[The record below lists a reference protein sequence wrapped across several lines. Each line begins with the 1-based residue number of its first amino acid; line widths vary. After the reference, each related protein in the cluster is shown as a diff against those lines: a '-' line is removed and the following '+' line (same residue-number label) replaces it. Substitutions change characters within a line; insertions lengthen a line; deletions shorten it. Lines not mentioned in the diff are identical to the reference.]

1 MINLYS
7 AKSIYPSLKDN
18 ADKFIEKFAATA
30 ADTEE
35 VKKLDG
41 NTQFEVFGK
50 LFELK
55 FSMVRNP
62 IEKLHS
68 DFLGEIRAYT
78 VIETEVGTTEEKHLT
93 CIWFDRHE
101 NSTDLLKE
109 DSRLHSVLTE
119 DDTVSYFI
127 QALLY
132 GLLDSD
138 HFKAY
143 GVQDK
148 K

>member
-7 AKSIYPSLKDN
+7 AKSTYPSLKDN
-18 ADKFIEKFAATA
+18 ADKFIKKFTATA
-30 ADTEE
+30 AITGE

-41 NTQFEVFGK
+41 DTQFEAFGK
-50 LFELK
+50 FFELK

-62 IEKLHS
+62 IEKLHL

-78 VIETEVGTTEEKHLT
+78 ITETATGAKVENHLA
-93 CIWFDRHE
+93 CIWFDRQE

-109 DSRLHSVLTE
+109 DTRLHSALTE
-119 DDTVSYFI
+119 DDTVSNFT
-127 QALLY
+127 QVLLY
-132 GLLDSD
+132 SLLDSD